1 MWAALTEYR
10 SVTSDI
16 SASILASRL
25 SALFVFMTIPFFTFD
40 SAVDF
45 AGTLDVKLACA
56 FRRWP
61 FRIFAA
67 ADSSKSSS
75 ALPAARI
82 PNREATACHIAPACH
97 RRHAAPFPRYSISS
111 LNRSGPARFDEFQM
125 RSEGAAIP
133 ADVLRFRHGSS
144 LGGGWLLRL
153 GPPGIF
159 AYHLGRGRLNRAAC
173 RPSCL
178 VDRSRKPK
186 PRVLLLAPLRIPPL
200 WCRARRFA
208 CSARK
213 PRDIC
218 SSCSRSPGI
227 PRPTR

>member
-1 MWAALTEYR
+1 M
-10 SVTSDI
+10 
-16 SASILASRL
+16 
-25 SALFVFMTIPFFTFD
+25 
-40 SAVDF
+40 DF
-45 AGTLDVKLACA
+45 AGTLDVKIACA

-97 RRHAAPFPRYSISS
+97 RRHAALFPRYSISS
-111 LNRSGPARFDEFQM
+111 LNRMVGPGSGMGAFLAAGGCCALAHLESSPITLAPPTSTNSRCAPKAR
-125 RSEGAAIP
+125 RGTS
-133 ADVLRFRHGSS
+133 
-144 LGGGWLLRL
+144 
-153 GPPGIF
+153 PGI
-159 AYHLGRGRLNRAAC
+159 GRGRLSRAAC

-178 VDRSRKPK
+178 ADRSRKPK